1 MGMICGAIIFVMFW
15 CVVILSLW
23 FLSQLVEAFT
33 RSEAKVQAWKGGAY
47 SILRG
52 QISGEFVELVSGWY
66 CQFSLLFVS

>member
-1 MGMICGAIIFVMFW
+1 MGMICGAIIFMSCFDL

-52 QISGEFVELVSGWY
+52 QISGEFVELVSG
-66 CQFSLLFVS
+66 